1 LKKFFVT
8 ALVAVVAA
16 LALMVASSVAAPD
29 ASQFCTE
36 NTELGLTTHGQCV
49 SIVQEGLYGST
60 GIARDQGAT
69 GAVDFCKQIDA
80 LLRLDGGSLNI
91 GECVNLLK

>member
-1 LKKFFVT
+1 MKKLFVT
-8 ALVAVVAA
+8 ALVAIVAA
-16 LALMVASSVAAPD
+16 LALMVASSAAAPD
-29 ASQFCTE
+29 GSQFCSE
-36 NTELGLTTHGQCV
+36 NTDLGLTTHGQCV
-49 SIVQEGLYGST
+49 SIVQEVLYDST

-80 LLRLDGGSLNI
+80 LLRLGGGSLNI